1 VAPSAEHKG
10 VLEEAYESG
19 RAAWP
24 AISVSLERFAG
35 MAREVAA
42 VERVPDWA
50 ADFYI
55 ACGAALGIPQAVAA
69 IDKDCLVSST
79 PRLRRLGASPDEV
92 EEALQ
97 ATRERLFVGPPPKI
111 GAYGAAGP
119 LKQWVQLVALRTAI
133 DLRRSRRISREI
145 VGTEIDADQRA
156 HQADDPAIQ
165 LLKMTY
171 RAEFEQALRAQIAE
185 LPARD
190 RAILKLHLLEGVS
203 IEQIATMR
211 AVHRVTVARWV
222 WRASETMLEGVR
234 DYFLTHHGLIPEE
247 CDSLVNLVRSQLTL
261 DWARVF
267 EAPAQ
272 RAR

>member
-1 VAPSAEHKG
+1 VEPSAEQTG
-10 VLEEAYESG
+10 LLAEAYESG

-24 AISVSLERFAG
+24 AISISLDRFTG
-35 MAREVAA
+35 MARDVDA

-50 ADFYI
+50 ADFYV

-69 IDKDCLVSST
+69 IDKDCLMAST
-79 PRLRRLGASPDEV
+79 PRLRRLGASADEV

-97 ATRERLFVGPPPKI
+97 TTRERLFVGPPPKI
-111 GAYGAAGP
+111 RAYGAAGP

-133 DLRRSRRISREI
+133 DLRRARHASREI
-145 VGTEIDADQRA
+145 VGTEINADQRT
-156 HQADDPAIQ
+156 HQADDPAVQ
-165 LLKMTY
+165 LLKTTY

-190 RAILKLHLLEGVS
+190 RAILKLHLFEGVS

-211 AVHRVTVARWV
+211 AVHRVTVARWI

-234 DYFLTHHGLIPEE
+234 DYFLTRHGLIPDE

-261 DWARVF
+261 DWARMF
-267 EAPAQ
+267 EAPAA
-272 RAR
+272 RAP